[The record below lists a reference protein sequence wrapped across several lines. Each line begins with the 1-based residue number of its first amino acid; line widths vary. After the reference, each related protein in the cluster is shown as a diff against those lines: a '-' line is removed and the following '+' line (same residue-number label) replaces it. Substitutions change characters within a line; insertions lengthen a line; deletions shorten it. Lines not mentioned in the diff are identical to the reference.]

1 MKQIDLHDSCTL
13 KMFCKN
19 QGVCLAYRNSQ
30 NLSDMPIIKTI
41 YPMKNDL
48 KLVVYECKH
57 GNCSLIEE
65 LNLMQ
70 GLEGVLSF

>member
-1 MKQIDLHDSCTL
+1 
-13 KMFCKN
+13 
-19 QGVCLAYRNSQ
+19 
-30 NLSDMPIIKTI
+30 MPIIKTI